1 MNPSGLLCFAL
12 LGLAIGTTSASGQSL
27 IVYPA
32 RGQNQAQQ
40 DRDRYD
46 CHSWAV
52 QQTGVDPTRPTA
64 AAAPPPPPP
73 PATAGPGDGAMLR
86 GAARGTVV
94 GVVGGAIAGDAGK
107 GAAIGAAS
115 GALIG
120 GVRRRDQMQQ
130 QQQQQNQYY
139 QQQQQAAHAQTQA
152 HNAQVQTYNRAL
164 GACLQARGYTVN

>member
-1 MNPSGLLCFAL
+1 MNRTGWFSLLL
-12 LGLAIGTTSASGQSL
+12 LPCLAVTSASAQNL

-32 RGQNQAQQ
+32 KGQNQAQQ
-40 DRDRYD
+40 DRDRYE

-73 PATAGPGDGAMLR
+73 PSSTAGPGDGQMLR
-86 GAARGTVV
+86 GAARGAVV
-94 GVVGGAIAGDAGK
+94 GVGVGAIAGDAGK

-120 GVRRRDQMQQ
+120 GVRRREQMNQ

-139 QQQQQAAHAQTQA
+139 QQQQQQAAAQAQA
-152 HNAQVQTYNRAL
+152 SSAQMQTYNRAL